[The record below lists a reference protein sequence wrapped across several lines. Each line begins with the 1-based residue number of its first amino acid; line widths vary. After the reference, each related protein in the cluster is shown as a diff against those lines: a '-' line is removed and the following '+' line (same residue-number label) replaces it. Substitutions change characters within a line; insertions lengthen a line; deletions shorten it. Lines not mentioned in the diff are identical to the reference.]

1 MIYNIQTLYYST
13 DIMLKKIK
21 QLIRSKNYE
30 MERNL
35 NRTELKTAKY
45 AAYTIFIR

>member
-1 MIYNIQTLYYST
+1 MDPVMIYNIQTLCYGT

-30 MERNL
+30 MEKKFEQN
-35 NRTELKTAKY
+35 
-45 AAYTIFIR
+45 